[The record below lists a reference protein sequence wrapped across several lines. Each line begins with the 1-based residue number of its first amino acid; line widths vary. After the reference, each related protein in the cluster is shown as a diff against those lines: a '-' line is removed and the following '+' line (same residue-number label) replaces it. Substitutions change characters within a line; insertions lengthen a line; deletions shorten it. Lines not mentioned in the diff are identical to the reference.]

1 MVVFVLRSLSH
12 FLRSEASFEAFLKK
26 RLTTFVV
33 FHPSANTIIYHDV
46 LLLFQ
51 TIGLILKFSRAKSR
65 SADNT
70 SRLPFNLDGNLSYV
84 TRNS

>member
-33 FHPSANTIIYHDV
+33 FHP
-46 LLLFQ
+46 
-51 TIGLILKFSRAKSR
+51 IGLILKFSRAKSR

-70 SRLPFNLDGNLSYV
+70 SRLP
-84 TRNS
+84 